1 MVHALATHDFLLPS
15 LYNQLVIIIII
26 LFAFLFFPPSFQ
38 LLSSFMSLSYG
49 QVVVSCTA
57 ALLSHGLLLLRRIS
71 SSWIKPFVENFFF
84 CFKVIVFL
92 VYSF

>member
-57 ALLSHGLLLLRRIS
+57 ALLSHGRIS
-71 SSWIKPFVENFFF
+71 SSWIKPFVKNVFFF
-84 CFKVIVFL
+84 VLK
-92 VYSF
+92 